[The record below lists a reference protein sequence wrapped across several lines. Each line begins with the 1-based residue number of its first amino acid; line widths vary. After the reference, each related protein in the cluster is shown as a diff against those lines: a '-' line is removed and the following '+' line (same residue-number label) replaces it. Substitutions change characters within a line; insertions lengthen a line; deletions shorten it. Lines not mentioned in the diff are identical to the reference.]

1 IAAIGLPVAQEAP
14 CVGTLPMECD
24 LECADAPPAGCNAEA
39 KDPLCRFCGFD
50 GFRDCKGN
58 GPCCCTDC
66 DENCKSTTT
75 QSTTRTSTTSQSTES
90 TTTIYSSTSQ
100 SHTTS
105 GSGGDGTGGPISGGP
120 DCSNVIAAPGE
131 LVFEEN
137 WEYLNMD
144 IWEHEM
150 TMGGGGNWEFQTYL
164 NNRTN
169 SYVKDNTLYIAPT
182 FLADV
187 EGEEFLWTGNQDLW
201 GASPA
206 DQCTGNAWWG
216 CQRQGTNP
224 NYLNPINSARLRTVR
239 SINLQ
244 YARIEIEAQLPR
256 GDWLWPAIWMMPK
269 HLSYGKWPA
278 SGEID
283 IMESRGNDRI
293 TDPRNGE
300 EVGNNC
306 FGTTLHWG
314 PNWNKNGFPKT
325 HENHCYSPGHLT
337 NQMHTYTIDWTSEY
351 IAWEFDG
358 QEVYRVDTNGYNG
371 FWQMGDWDTSDPG
384 MSNPW
389 ENGTRNKKMAPFDTE
404 FYLIFNLAVGGV
416 NEYWSD
422 QFIYENPKPWT
433 SQSTQA
439 MKDFWDKKNT
449 WQHTWNGED
458 AAMKIG
464 RIRMWQ
470 RGDGTEELQ
479 EKFNY
484 RSDSSTKIHPMFKF
498 KN

>member
-1 IAAIGLPVAQEAP
+1 MRTFTTGIAAIGLAGAQEAP

-206 DQCTGNAWWG
+206 DQCTGNAW
-216 CQRQGTNP
+216 
-224 NYLNPINSARLRTVR
+224 
-239 SINLQ
+239 
-244 YARIEIEAQLPR
+244 
-256 GDWLWPAIWMMPK
+256 D
-269 HLSYGKWPA
+269 
-278 SGEID
+278 D
-283 IMESRGNDRI
+283 
-293 TDPRNGE
+293 
-300 EVGNNC
+300 
-306 FGTTLHWG
+306 
-314 PNWNKNGFPKT
+314 KNIF
-325 HENHCYSPGHLT
+325 
-337 NQMHTYTIDWTSEY
+337 
-351 IAWEFDG
+351 F
-358 QEVYRVDTNGYNG
+358 
-371 FWQMGDWDTSDPG
+371 SD
-384 MSNPW
+384 
-389 ENGTRNKKMAPFDTE
+389 
-404 FYLIFNLAVGGV
+404 Y
-416 NEYWSD
+416 
-422 QFIYENPKPWT
+422 
-433 SQSTQA
+433 
-439 MKDFWDKKNT
+439 
-449 WQHTWNGED
+449 
-458 AAMKIG
+458 
-464 RIRMWQ
+464 
-470 RGDGTEELQ
+470 
-479 EKFNY
+479 
-484 RSDSSTKIHPMFKF
+484 
-498 KN
+498 